1 MTGWAQITFYDDVS
15 ITFSRMM
22 IGVFRMVRGMLKS
35 DVIIGLKCGTC
46 PLKIKTVKKGKLLKS
61 DNQIPPFFFQ
71 YNIPLLKYGQAIYIK
86 LSVLCEEN

>member
-1 MTGWAQITFYDDVS
+1 MTRWAQITFSDDVS

-35 DVIIGLKCGTC
+35 DIIGLKCGTC

-61 DNQIPPFFFQ
+61 DNQILPFFFH

-86 LSVLCEEN
+86 LLVLL